1 MKKGAMTSVG
11 LDLLAI
17 LYQSY
22 VSYPRGSELVGKVT
36 IQDPTTLQ
44 PTYIDLSKP
53 PVSDS
58 YQQGPLLKLV

>member
-44 PTYIDLSKP
+44 PTYTDLSKP